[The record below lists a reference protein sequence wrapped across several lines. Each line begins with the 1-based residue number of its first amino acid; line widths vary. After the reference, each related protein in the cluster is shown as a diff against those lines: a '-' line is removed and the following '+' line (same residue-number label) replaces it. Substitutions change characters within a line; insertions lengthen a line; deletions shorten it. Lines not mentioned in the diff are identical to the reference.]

1 MNIFN
6 ISNEMYNIL
15 ISFGMVLIGLIF
27 IVMANSY
34 KNLLATI
41 IYCILTELAFILLAI
56 NIMKMIL

>member
-41 IYCILTELAFILLAI
+41 IYCILTELAFILLAF

>member
-27 IVMANSY
+27 IVKAELN
-34 KNLLATI
+34 KDLLTI
-41 IYCILTELAFILLAI
+41 IIWCILTALAFIVLVF
-56 NIMKMIL
+56 NIMMIL